1 MDANGDKETKTEKKQ
16 RAAAQESMEYT
27 NIADGINTD
36 EKIDGNVSHSLKN
49 IKNLN
54 VREICERVAIKWKFK
69 KSLKLA
75 AQEFWLKFYRYCWS
89 KFFAVPVP

>member
-75 AQEFWLKFYRYCWS
+75 AQEF
-89 KFFAVPVP
+89 